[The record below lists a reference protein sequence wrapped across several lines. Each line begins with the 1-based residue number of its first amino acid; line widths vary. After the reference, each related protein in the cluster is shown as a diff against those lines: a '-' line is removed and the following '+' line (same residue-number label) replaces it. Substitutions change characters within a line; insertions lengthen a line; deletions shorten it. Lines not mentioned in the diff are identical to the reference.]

1 MKLKEILEPL
11 KKDGRKSKTPD
22 QTDLNQKIL
31 KKRRNKSGKFF
42 VKNWEY
48 FL

>member
-22 QTDLNQKIL
+22 QQKTDLNQKIL
-31 KKRRNKSGKFF
+31 RKRRI
-42 VKNWEY
+42 
-48 FL
+48 